1 MDPRIIRHYDAT
13 DEAGRLS
20 QGTSRVEFER
30 TKEILLRYLP
40 HPPAQI
46 LDIGGG
52 PGAYSFW
59 LARSSYLVHLID
71 AVPRHIDQASD
82 HEDAP
87 LLSSIGIGDAGDL
100 DFESQSIDAVLL
112 LGPLY
117 HLPERSHRVQVL
129 REAHRVL
136 KDGGLIFCAAISRF
150 AQLLDGLKRGYLADP
165 RFRQIAHR
173 DLQDGT
179 HLNPDECPGYFT
191 TAYFHLPDE
200 LKEEISEAGFATPAI
215 FGLEGPAWILGDFD
229 EQWADQERR
238 DIMMETLR
246 LIEQEPAVM
255 GMSAHLLAVSKK
267 VDGTK
272 GTE

>member
-1 MDPRIIRHYDAT
+1 VDPKIIRHYDTT

-20 QGTSRVEFER
+20 EGTSRVEFER

-40 HPPAQI
+40 DPPAWI

-59 LARSSYLVHLID
+59 LARSSYRVHLID
-71 AVPRHIDQASD
+71 AVPRHVDQASD
-82 HEDAP
+82 HEDAA
-87 LLSSIGIGDAGDL
+87 LLSSIEIGDARDL
-100 DFESQSIDAVLL
+100 NFESRSMDAVLL

-117 HLPERSHRVQVL
+117 HLPDRSHRIQVL

-150 AQLLDGLKRGYLADP
+150 ASLLDGLKKGYLADP
-165 RFRQIAHR
+165 RFRQIAHK
-173 DLQDGT
+173 DLQDGS

-191 TAYFHLPDE
+191 TAYFHLPEE
-200 LKEEISEAGFATPAI
+200 LKEEVNEAGFTDSTI

-229 EQWADQERR
+229 EQWADPERR

-246 LIEQEPAVM
+246 LIEQEPALM
-255 GMSAHLLAVSKK
+255 GVSAHLLAVGKK
-267 VDGTK
+267 ADGNM
-272 GTE
+272 GTT